1 MLIERKKYVDK
12 LLSKSWNGKVKI
24 ITGIRRCGKSFLLR
38 TLYKQTLMKKG
49 VKAGCFI
56 EIDLEKEE
64 FAVYRNPV
72 ELANYVREKTKDKRS
87 KFYVFV
93 DEIQRSFK
101 VKTSD
106 LDERLVP
113 EEDRELLYT
122 TFYDTLSSLM
132 ALPNVDV
139 YVTGSNSKMLS
150 SDIVTNFRDR
160 GCEIRVY
167 PLSFEE
173 FYNFADKEKV
183 EAFEDYLTF
192 GGMPLAVLEQD
203 ENEKRK
209 YLQDL
214 HKNVYMKDIVERH
227 KLKDD
232 IILDALTDAIYS
244 SVGSLSN
251 PHKLSM
257 TTSSLMG
264 RSTTDNTIKG
274 YLNYLEDA
282 YLIASAKRWDVKGKR
297 YFSTILKYYAMDL
310 GLRNARLNW
319 RQQERSH
326 LMENMLYN
334 DLIRR
339 GYSVDVGV
347 VELDRIVNSKRQQ
360 SQYEIDFVVNTS
372 QGKVYIQSALNVDT
386 PEKKAKETFSLR
398 NTGDFYQKIIVL
410 DGSRKPWIDED
421 GVMYVGVIPF
431 LLDDLSDRII
441 KGK

>member
-1 MLIERKKYVDK
+1 MMIERKQYVDK

-24 ITGIRRCGKSFLLR
+24 VTGIRRCGKSFLLR

-49 VKAGCFI
+49 VKASSFI
-56 EIDLEKEE
+56 EVDLEKEE
-64 FAVYRNPV
+64 YAAYRNPV
-72 ELANYVREKTKDKRS
+72 VLADYVRERTKDKRK

-93 DEIQRSFK
+93 DEIQRSYK
-101 VKTSD
+101 VKISD
-106 LDERLVP
+106 VDENLVP

-160 GCEIRVY
+160 GCEVKVY
-167 PLSFEE
+167 PLSLSE
-173 FYNFADKEKV
+173 FYAYAGIEKA
-183 EAFEDYLTF
+183 EALEEYLMY
-192 GGMPLAVLEQD
+192 GGMPLAVIEQD

-232 IILDALTDAIYS
+232 TILDGLTDAIYS
-244 SVGSLSN
+244 SVGSLTN
-251 PHKLSM
+251 PHKLAM
-257 TTSSLMG
+257 TTGSLMG
-264 RSTTDNTIKG
+264 HSTSDSTIKS
-274 YLNYLEDA
+274 YLDHLEDA

-334 DLIRR
+334 DLERR

-347 VELDRIVNSKRQQ
+347 VELERVVDGKRQQ

-372 QGKVYIQSALNVDT
+372 MGKVYIQSALNVDT
-386 PEKKAKETFSLR
+386 PEKKAQETFSLR
-398 NTGDFYQKIIVL
+398 KTGDFCRKIVVL
-410 DGSRKPWIDED
+410 DGSRKLWTDED

-431 LLDDLSDRII
+431 LLDNVIDVVLS
-441 KGK
+441 

>member
-386 PEKKAKETFSLR
+386 PEKKAQETFSLR